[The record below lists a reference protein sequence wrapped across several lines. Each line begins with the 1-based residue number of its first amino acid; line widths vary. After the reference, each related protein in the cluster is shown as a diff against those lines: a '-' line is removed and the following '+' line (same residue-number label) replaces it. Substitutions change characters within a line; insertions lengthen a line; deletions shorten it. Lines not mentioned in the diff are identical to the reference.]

1 MLRAMA
7 TMRTIRSGLCMAAAG
22 MLLAGGCSSDR
33 RIIVT
38 SDPPGARVWV
48 NDIEIGTTPAETS
61 FKFYGRYD
69 IRLEKPGYEPLNEA
83 KTARAPVHEWPVID
97 LVALAA
103 PHRFK
108 DRVEWHFELAPS
120 LEVTQGEEEFREGVL
135 ERARETRTEL
145 GPRPGR

>member
-1 MLRAMA
+1 MLASMA
-7 TMRTIRSGLCMAAAG
+7 TLRTICGVAALGVVVAGLS
-22 MLLAGGCSSDR
+22 GCSSDR

-38 SDPPGARVWV
+38 SEPSGARVWV

-69 IRLEKPGYEPLNEA
+69 IRLEKPGFEPLNEA
-83 KTARAPVHEWPVID
+83 RTARAPLHEWPVVD

-108 DRVEWHFELAPS
+108 DRVEWHFELEPS
-120 LEVTQGEEEFREGVL
+120 LERVQDEEAFREGL
-135 ERARETRTEL
+135 LDRARGTRTEL

>member
-7 TMRTIRSGLCMAAAG
+7 TIRTICVGAALG
-22 MLLAGGCSSDR
+22 VVLAGLAGCSSDR
-33 RIIVT
+33 RIVVT

-69 IRLEKPGYEPLNEA
+69 VRLEKPGYEPLSKA
-83 KTARAPVHEWPVID
+83 RTARAPVHEWPVID
-97 LVALAA
+97 LVALAV

-108 DRVEWHFELAPS
+108 DRVEWHFDLEPS
-120 LEVTQGEEEFREGVL
+120 LERVQDEAEFREGVL

-145 GPRPGR
+145 GPRPVR